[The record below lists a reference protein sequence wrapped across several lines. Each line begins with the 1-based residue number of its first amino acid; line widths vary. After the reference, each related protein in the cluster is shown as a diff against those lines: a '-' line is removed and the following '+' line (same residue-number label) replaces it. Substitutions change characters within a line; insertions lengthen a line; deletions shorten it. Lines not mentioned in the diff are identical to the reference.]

1 MYNEYFHQHND
12 QLIGV
17 QNLVFNLCPAAQ
29 VAVIVKVL
37 NLDRHICDKLDRVT
51 AAIQQAQ
58 LRHLSPTLLNSS
70 QIKTLMYVVRQ

>member
-1 MYNEYFHQHND
+1 MSCCNSIRFNLQYD
-12 QLIGV
+12 QSVGV
-17 QNLVFNLCPAAQ
+17 HNLCPAAQ
-29 VAVIVKVL
+29 IAVIVKVL

>member
-17 QNLVFNLCPAAQ
+17 QNLVCNLCPAAQ

-37 NLDRHICDKLDRVT
+37 NMDCHIHDEMDLVT

-58 LRHLSPTLLNSS
+58 LGPLSPTLL
-70 QIKTLMYVVRQ
+70 